1 MSTRT
6 RPMRPILW
14 IGVLSVAMAAI
25 AVGQH
30 LAGVTMPLVWRS
42 IIGAVVVAVL
52 IWLLLR
58 YWDQIDVAAREAQ
71 KSAWLWGGSAGM
83 AAGFIADGV
92 LRQPQVAPLAHGL
105 VWRLGGP
112 YLVGGAL
119 VAFGAMIGF
128 LIGWAIWWGS
138 KR

>member
-52 IWLLLR
+52 IAIGIR
-58 YWDQIDVAAREAQ
+58 SMKPPGKR
-71 KSAWLWGGSAGM
+71 
-83 AAGFIADGV
+83 
-92 LRQPQVAPLAHGL
+92 RRAPG
-105 VWRLGGP
+105 
-112 YLVGGAL
+112 
-119 VAFGAMIGF
+119 FGADQP
-128 LIGWAIWWGS
+128 GWPQDSSPMAC
-138 KR
+138 